1 MSSPQ
6 PIQAPPV
13 QRPSLV
19 QPIETLPVANASQS
33 ETLYFM
39 FLLMHGCNFND
50 PPQLSGDFYRKRGS
64 V

>member
-1 MSSPQ
+1 
-6 PIQAPPV
+6 
-13 QRPSLV
+13 V

-33 ETLYFM
+33 ESLYFM